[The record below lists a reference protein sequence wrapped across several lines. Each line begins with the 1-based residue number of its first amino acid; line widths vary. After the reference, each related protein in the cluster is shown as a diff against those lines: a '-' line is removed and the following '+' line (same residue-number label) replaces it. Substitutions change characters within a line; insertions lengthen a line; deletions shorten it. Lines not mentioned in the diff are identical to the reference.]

1 MTGPTLPQ
9 DLPLFFLML
18 PDWIEQGAHWIL
30 LCAVLLAGFVLAW
43 GIQASRRR
51 RVVFQLWEAHQR
63 RQQEQLEECRL
74 LAEDQAIEQASQL
87 AYQARR
93 IEQLKAALA
102 RQPALIPDNATN
114 VSPVGQHAAAGRFGT
129 VAGAHSI
136 AGGHPG
142 HGPDRPPMA
151 ARPAHPASASAHR
164 ASTQQVSETVQAL
177 LKKRLARELHLS
189 REKARLMRRYEAE
202 SVYWQQACLHSRA
215 TCDSLQAAVTA
226 LENALHDTRQTWA
239 AAEREVERLR
249 QQLAEQR
256 TRSLP
261 GFPGNGMAGTHFTLQ
276 STHDDSPGEGQ
287 PPLSRVRYHYAALAG
302 THRVDTPAADT
313 LLDHH
318 SS

>member
-30 LCAVLLAGFVLAW
+30 LGAVLLAGFALAW
-43 GIQASRRR
+43 CIQAGRRR

-102 RQPALIPDNATN
+102 RQPALPPGRVA
-114 VSPVGQHAAAGRFGT
+114 SMPPVGPSAAAHRSGPRE
-129 VAGAHSI
+129 GAQ
-136 AGGHPG
+136 PG
-142 HGPDRPPMA
+142 HAPDRSFRAPRPVHQPVTTA
-151 ARPAHPASASAHR
+151 NRGTAR
-164 ASTQQVSETVQAL
+164 QVSEAVQTL

-276 STHDDSPGEGQ
+276 STHDDSPGDGQ
-287 PPLSRVRYHYAALAG
+287 PPLNRVRYHYAALAG
-302 THRVDTPAADT
+302 THRASRPAADT